1 MKKIFL
7 KIFTF
12 VLLFFWV
19 YSYSFAELI
28 DNSTSTIVPKEYV
41 KSSDSNSQKT
51 ESQKSEKCSWE
62 KCITSSSFM
71 INVKDITPGW
81 TLKQWNNLEKK
92 VNDWLLIIIQKLT
105 IPFWVLSVFVMTIW
119 AWYMILH
126 NWEEE
131 ILNKWKKIIKMW
143 IFSIV
148 IALSSYL
155 IIELVKNIIY

>member
-19 YSYSFAELI
+19 YSYSFSVAI
-28 DNSTSTIVPKEYV
+28 GSTG
-41 KSSDSNSQKT
+41 SSVSDDQNSQKT